1 VDERVERLR
10 VELAGLLEK
19 HGPGLSDIERAD
31 LLFLEAR
38 SGWQPGRRPM
48 RPDPTV
54 TAFLELFDRA
64 EQEELAYRTLPA
76 GSLDELRR
84 AFRDRLGPRP

>member
-1 VDERVERLR
+1 MADRVEQLR
-10 VELAGLLEK
+10 VELAGLFDK
-19 HGPGLSDIERAD
+19 HEPELSDGARAD
-31 LLFLEAR
+31 LLFLESQ

-48 RPDPTV
+48 RPDAMV

-64 EQEELAYRTLPA
+64 EQEELAYRTLPT

-84 AFRDRLGPRP
+84 VFRERLSRSA

>member
-10 VELAGLLEK
+10 LELAGLLEK
-19 HGPGLSDIERAD
+19 HEAGLTDGERAD

-48 RPDPTV
+48 RPDATV
-54 TAFLELFDRA
+54 SAFLELFDRA
-64 EQEELAYRTLPA
+64 EQEELAYHTLPA
-76 GSLDELRR
+76 GSLDELRL
-84 AFRDRLGPRP
+84 AFRERLGPTP